1 MYKLH
6 GQTTENFLGIWMR
19 NFQGIVF
26 IWTQTSGE
34 IFKSAFENVPL
45 SNAKFV
51 IVRYWVINKNVKD
64 WFLELRRNQVFL
76 NFWK

>member
-51 IVRYWVINKNVKD
+51 IVRY
-64 WFLELRRNQVFL
+64 
-76 NFWK
+76 